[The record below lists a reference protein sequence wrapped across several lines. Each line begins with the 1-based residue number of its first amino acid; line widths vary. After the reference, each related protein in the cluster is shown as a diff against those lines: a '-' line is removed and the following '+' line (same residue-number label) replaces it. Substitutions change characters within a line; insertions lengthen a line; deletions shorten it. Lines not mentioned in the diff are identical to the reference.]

1 MIDVYQYFDYR
12 KLLRDLYLDK
22 RAQNPKVSFRY
33 ICLKT
38 GIKSAG
44 YLYNIVSGRSKLPLH
59 LVLQLSQFFGLGRA
73 EAEFLDLLVQFNE
86 AKKPNEK
93 AHLFDRILKLK
104 KSKVKTLDPSYFEL
118 FSHWYYVVIRELL
131 DFYEFK
137 GDFRELAKMTSPP
150 ITPKEAMRAIQV
162 LESVGLIRKN
172 EAGRYERLDALIS
185 SGDEVR
191 SMAVFH
197 FQKATL
203 NLARRAF
210 DVFGLEERDISTLTI
225 GISHQNFA
233 RVKEIL
239 RNSRREIMELA
250 KFDDRADTVY
260 QLEFF
265 AFPVT
270 KKGSGR

>member
-1 MIDVYQYFDYR
+1 
-12 KLLRDLYLDK
+12 
-22 RAQNPKVSFRY
+22 
-33 ICLKT
+33 
-38 GIKSAG
+38 
-44 YLYNIVSGRSKLPLH
+44 
-59 LVLQLSQFFGLGRA
+59 
-73 EAEFLDLLVQFNE
+73 
-86 AKKPNEK
+86 
-93 AHLFDRILKLK
+93 
-104 KSKVKTLDPSYFEL
+104 
-118 FSHWYYVVIRELL
+118 
-131 DFYEFK
+131 
-137 GDFRELAKMTSPP
+137 
-150 ITPKEAMRAIQV
+150 
-162 LESVGLIRKN
+162 
-172 EAGRYERLDALIS
+172 
-185 SGDEVR
+185 
-191 SMAVFH
+191 MAVFH